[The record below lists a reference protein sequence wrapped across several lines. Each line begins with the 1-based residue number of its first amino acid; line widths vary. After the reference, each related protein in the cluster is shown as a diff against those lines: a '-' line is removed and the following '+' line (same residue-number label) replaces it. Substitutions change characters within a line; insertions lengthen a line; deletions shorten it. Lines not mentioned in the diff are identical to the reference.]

1 MLTYPTTTLILFLLF
16 LLSLLFSAI
25 SAQSTSTVLALAS
38 TTTIVGTTTTYI
50 SSPTTPAS
58 SQYTNDLTFRTS
70 LLNSTNLYRYQHNAS
85 YLSWNTSLA
94 SYAASYASQCI
105 WAHTHGSSGENLA
118 RGYPDITSAV
128 DAWGNERAQYVFSPA
143 DKMTGFSEATGHF
156 TQLVWKNTQTVGCG
170 AYNCSG
176 TNGIGGW
183 MLVCEYWP
191 PGNVEGTGSN
201 VNTFF
206 QQNVQAEVVQGTQGF
221 NTFSA
226 TAGATGGGTATTSGA
241 SVPTG
246 SAGVA
251 VPATMAASGLL
262 WQVFSAMVG
271 ALGIGAFV

>member
-1 MLTYPTTTLILFLLF
+1 
-16 LLSLLFSAI
+16 
-25 SAQSTSTVLALAS
+25 
-38 TTTIVGTTTTYI
+38 
-50 SSPTTPAS
+50 
-58 SQYTNDLTFRTS
+58 
-70 LLNSTNLYRYQHNAS
+70 
-85 YLSWNTSLA
+85 
-94 SYAASYASQCI
+94 
-105 WAHTHGSSGENLA
+105 
-118 RGYPDITSAV
+118 
-128 DAWGNERAQYVFSPA
+128 
-143 DKMTGFSEATGHF
+143 
-156 TQLVWKNTQTVGCG
+156 
-170 AYNCSG
+170 
-176 TNGIGGW
+176 